1 MRIVR
6 LAWLAAALLLLV
18 AALARPAAYR
28 VARHFGFIAPPPP
41 LQAGDRL
48 VLQGLDALDG
58 APANL
63 SAGGHPM
70 VINIFATW
78 CGPCNAEVHDL
89 SLAARTLRARHIDVV
104 GIDRAEPSAVVAA
117 YAARNGLSF
126 PMYVDRAEITNVR
139 LSARFIP
146 TTVFVNANGT
156 IRRIYAGPLDSSA
169 FIALATSR
177 S

>member
-1 MRIVR
+1 MPTVR
-6 LAWLAAALLLLV
+6 LAWLAAALLLLL

-28 VARHFGFIAPPPP
+28 VARHFGFVAAPPP

-48 VLQGLDALDG
+48 VLSGLDTLDG
-58 APANL
+58 APVDL
-63 SAGGHPM
+63 RSGGHPM

-78 CGPCNAEVHDL
+78 CGPCNAEVRDL
-89 SLAARTLRARHIDVV
+89 SIAARTLHARHIEVV

-117 YAARNGLSF
+117 YAARNGLAF
-126 PMYVDRAEITNVR
+126 PMYVDRAEITKAR

-146 TTVFVNANGT
+146 TTVFVNADGT

-169 FIALATSR
+169 FISLATSR